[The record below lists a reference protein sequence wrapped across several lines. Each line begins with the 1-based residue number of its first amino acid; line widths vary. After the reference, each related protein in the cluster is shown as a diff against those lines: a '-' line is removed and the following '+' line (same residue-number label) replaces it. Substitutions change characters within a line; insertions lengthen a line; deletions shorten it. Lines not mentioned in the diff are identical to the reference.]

1 MINLYLLGEKG
12 FITLKSLCRKDLILI
27 NNIIIGKDKDVIN
40 DYSLQIED
48 FCKNNNLSYVISNR
62 PIEDNKVIYSIAIG
76 WRWILK
82 VNSKLIVFHDSLLP
96 RLRGF
101 NPLVTSLINGDNEIG
116 LSVLFGSENFDTGD
130 LIIQKKA
137 EIEYP
142 IKIKKAIEIVGNL
155 YGKALIELF
164 AKIKDDK
171 LFATKQDESLA
182 TYSLWRDELDYKID
196 WTQSNIFIK
205 RFIDSVSDPYKGA
218 VTYIS
223 SNKIFVKDATI
234 VDKDVIIE
242 NRTPGKVLFKN
253 NNKFIIVCGIG
264 LLCIESFYDCF
275 GNNIDLKNFRI
286 RFI

>member
-12 FITLKSLCRKDLILI
+12 FIALKSLCKKDYILI
-27 NNIIIGKDKDVIN
+27 NNIIIGMDKDVLN
-40 DYSLQIED
+40 DYSVQIED
-48 FCKNNNLSYVISNR
+48 FCKTNNLSYVISNK
-62 PIEDNKVIYSIAIG
+62 PIGDNKVIYSIAIG

-82 VNSKLIVFHDSLLP
+82 LNSKLIVFHDSLLP

-130 LIIQKKA
+130 LIIQKKT

-142 IKIKKAIEIVGNL
+142 IKIKNAIEIVGNL

-164 AKIKDDK
+164 AKIKDNK

-196 WTQSNIFIK
+196 WSQSSIFIK
-205 RFIDSVSDPYKGA
+205 RFIDSVGDPYKGA
-218 VTYIS
+218 LTYIGD
-223 SNKIFVKDATI
+223 NKVIVKDATI
-234 VDKDVIIE
+234 VDEDVIIE
-242 NRTPGKVLFKN
+242 NRIPGKVLFKN
-253 NNKFIIVCGIG
+253 NNKFIIVCGKG
-264 LLCIESFYDCF
+264 LLCIENFYDSF
-275 GNNIDLKNFRI
+275 GNIIDLKNFRI